1 MGSGDLLKGVVQAE
15 NNITQPMTDKLL
27 SFFIYASIVLP
38 TGSIFGINVKIIS
51 MVILLMGLIVYN
63 KDFILSNLLIKMLPF
78 IVFAMFEVMYSTV
91 FLDYDKTYLI
101 SQIKDI
107 FVFFLMFYVCVIYA
121 KKICG
126 YERLI
131 DVIVKAAFLVG
142 VMKIAILLYSFVS
155 GIPVSYLIKAMGKMF
170 GTSIMSFDVESSS
183 ISRINFTSD
192 SILFICI
199 FYLFMKIFRGGIKKI
214 DYLFLSVIC
223 FSALLTMSRFQWAAC
238 GFSALAAMFINLKK
252 KKSFLILC
260 LFSTISLLSLSLPSV
275 QEMIKTRFD
284 ERIVSSSDVE
294 RVLQRDAIY
303 LAIDKS
309 PVLGNGVGYYIPTMI
324 RSTTAKYSYELQLQ
338 ALVMQFGILGTSV
351 IMLMVLIPLLYS
363 SKKMSTLTWF
373 SFISVIS
380 IWISGALFNP
390 VLFSSSAGASMAAI
404 FAIGNISWIKKAIN
418 L

>member
-1 MGSGDLLKGVVQAE
+1 MDRDNALQNTIQQRSGNALS
-15 NNITQPMTDKLL
+15 MTDRLL

-38 TGSIFGINVKIIS
+38 TGSIFGVNVKIIS
-51 MVILLMGLIVYN
+51 MVMLLVGLIVYG
-63 KDFILSNLLIKMLPF
+63 KDFILSDLIVKMLPF
-78 IVFAMFEVMYSTV
+78 ILFAMFEIMYSTV
-91 FLDYDKTYLI
+91 FLEYDKTYLI

-131 DVIVKAAFLVG
+131 NIIVKAAFLVG
-142 VMKIAILLYSFVS
+142 IMKVAILLYSFS
-155 GIPVSYLIKAMGKMF
+155 TGTPVSYIIKAMGKMF

-199 FYLFMKIFRGGIKKI
+199 FYLCMKIFRGGFKKV

-238 GFSALAAMFINLKK
+238 GFSILAAMCINLKK
-252 KKSFLILC
+252 KKSFLILS

-284 ERIVSSSDVE
+284 ERIVSSSDIE
-294 RVLQRDAIY
+294 RILQRDAIY

-324 RSTTAKYSYELQLQ
+324 RSSTAKYSYELQLQ
-338 ALVMQFGILGTSV
+338 ALVMQFGIIGTCF
-351 IMLMVLIPLLYS
+351 IMFMILIPLLIA
-363 SKKMSTLTWF
+363 SKGMSILTWC

-404 FAIGNISWIKKAIN
+404 FAIGNVYWIKKSSKT
-418 L
+418 